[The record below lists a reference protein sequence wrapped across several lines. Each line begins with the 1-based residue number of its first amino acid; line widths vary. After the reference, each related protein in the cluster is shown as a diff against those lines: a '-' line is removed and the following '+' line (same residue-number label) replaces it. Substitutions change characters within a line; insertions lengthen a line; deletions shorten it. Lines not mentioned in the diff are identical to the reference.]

1 MLPACRSQ
9 DEGFPI
15 PRLDLTPSDVDGF
28 IEELG
33 DPDGVAMCDESGF
46 PKKAK
51 TPFGEKTHQRQR
63 SWPVAHHWLP
73 SPMNLRQA
81 QGEWK

>member
-1 MLPACRSQ
+1 
-9 DEGFPI
+9 
-15 PRLDLTPSDVDGF
+15 LDLTPSDVDGF

-51 TPFGEKTHQRQR
+51 TPFGKKRTSARGR
-63 SWPVAHHWLP
+63 GPLRTIGCRLP
-73 SPMNLRQA
+73 
-81 QGEWK
+81 